1 MLIEIPDILAP
12 DEVAHCRRALEA
24 SQWVD
29 GRVTAGQQ
37 AAKSRFNLQIPA
49 VIRQV
54 VPRD

>member
-37 AAKSRFNLQIPA
+37 AAKSKFNLQIPA